1 MFNIAGY
8 SVIKSCFRSQI
19 NLVLVFI
26 LLISLT
32 TMPAFAEA
40 LPVSGWIEFV
50 TIDNNKLQLEAK
62 VDTGADNSSINAKIL
77 KKYTLNNEKWIS
89 FQITNKKGEQIVL
102 ERKISRYANIK
113 RKLALPLK
121 RPVVYLGI
129 CMGKVYREAEVN
141 LADRSTFKYQLLI
154 GRNYL
159 RNKYLVDSASKHL
172 TVPECN

>member
-1 MFNIAGY
+1 MLNIAGY
-8 SVIKSCFRSQI
+8 SFRKSCFRSQI
-19 NLVLVFI
+19 NHVLVFV

-32 TMPAFAEA
+32 ITSAFADT

-77 KKYTLNNEKWIS
+77 KKYTLNDENWIR
-89 FQITNKKGEQIVL
+89 FQVTNKKGEQIVL

-113 RKLALPLK
+113 RKLASPLK
-121 RPVVYLGI
+121 RPVVYMGI
-129 CMGKVYREAEVN
+129 CLGKVYREAEVN

-159 RNKYLVDSASKHL
+159 KNMYLVDSASKHL